1 MSINCELSSLLLE
14 WYDRCARI
22 MPWRDIHDPYKTW
35 ISEVMLQQTR
45 VDTVIPYYNRF
56 VSRFPTLSDLAAAEE
71 KDVLKLWEGLGY
83 YSRARN
89 LLKGACQ
96 VMEQFGGVLPDDADK
111 LKAIKGIGPYT
122 AGAIASIA
130 YGLPVPAV
138 DGNVLR
144 VYSRIFGIRTDISDS
159 TIRKKMD
166 TIASSVVPPDRPG
179 DYNQAVMDLGAT
191 ICIPGTPDCDRC
203 PVRALCNAFSVGD
216 AQDLP
221 VITRSVPQKIYK
233 WSIPVI
239 CCDGKTLI
247 RCRTESL
254 LHGLWVFPMLDCAP
268 SDVPFFL
275 QKKYRMDPECNGDI
289 SQARHVFT
297 HQIWEMSVQPITVHA
312 VTNPPRDYKWYSI
325 SELDNLPFPVAMK
338 IPLRVARGMI

>member
-111 LKAIKGIGPYT
+111 LKAIKESVRIPQEQLHQSHMVFPFLPSMETCFVFIQEYSESEQTYPTPQSGKKWIRLHHPSFLPNGRVIIIRLLWTLAQQFVYRVRQ
-122 AGAIASIA
+122 IAT
-130 YGLPVPAV
+130 
-138 DGNVLR
+138 DVLSALCAMPFPS
-144 VYSRIFGIRTDISDS
+144 VTHRIF
-159 TIRKKMD
+159 
-166 TIASSVVPPDRPG
+166 
-179 DYNQAVMDLGAT
+179 L
-191 ICIPGTPDCDRC
+191 
-203 PVRALCNAFSVGD
+203 
-216 AQDLP
+216 
-221 VITRSVPQKIYK
+221 
-233 WSIPVI
+233 
-239 CCDGKTLI
+239 
-247 RCRTESL
+247 
-254 LHGLWVFPMLDCAP
+254 
-268 SDVPFFL
+268 
-275 QKKYRMDPECNGDI
+275 
-289 SQARHVFT
+289 
-297 HQIWEMSVQPITVHA
+297 
-312 VTNPPRDYKWYSI
+312 
-325 SELDNLPFPVAMK
+325 
-338 IPLRVARGMI
+338 